1 MEYNQDMKNR
11 LKRIEGQVRGVLRM
25 MEEGKDCREVITQL
39 TASRSALDRTIG
51 LVVGTNLEQC
61 LREQFE
67 SGNGSNEEL
76 IRSCSITC
84 KADNLSNVSVD
95 RFSKTLYYTP
105 TGICI

>member
-51 LVVGTNLEQC
+51 LVVGTNLEAM
-61 LREQFE
+61 F
-67 SGNGSNEEL
+67 
-76 IRSCSITC
+76 
-84 KADNLSNVSVD
+84 A
-95 RFSKTLYYTP
+95 
-105 TGICI
+105 

>member
-1 MEYNQDMKNR
+1 MYNIVIITEVVYSGIQSRYENR

-67 SGNGSNEEL
+67 K
-76 IRSCSITC
+76 R
-84 KADNLSNVSVD
+84 
-95 RFSKTLYYTP
+95 
-105 TGICI
+105 

>member
-51 LVVGTNLEQC
+51 LVVGTNLEHC

-67 SGNGSNEEL
+67 SGNSSNEEL
-76 IRSCSITC
+76 IKEAVQLLVKSR
-84 KADNLSNVSVD
+84 
-95 RFSKTLYYTP
+95 
-105 TGICI
+105 